1 MNILFTCAGRR
12 NYLIA
17 YFRTALR
24 GTGRLV
30 AADCSAYATALQEAD
45 EAVIVPRVDDPGY
58 IDELLS
64 LCVKKQISLLV
75 PLNDHELPLLA
86 REQKRFAAMGTRV
99 LVSSP
104 EVVELAADKL
114 ATARF
119 AERIGLLAPK
129 TYLSLEAALKALES
143 HEVQFPLIIKPRW
156 GSASLGVERVEDRET
171 LELAWRWSQHRFP
184 ALGLRQAS
192 STGSGLIIQS
202 MLPGQEYGLDVVN
215 DLSGYYRTTFVK
227 RKLAMR
233 SGETERAITES
244 NPLLKAV
251 GERLGQALGHIGN
264 LDCDLFFDGQQAY
277 LLELNPRFGGGYPF
291 SAEAGAD
298 VPAALIAWA
307 QGREPASRWWDL
319 RAGVCAAKCDRL
331 VDVAQI
337 NRPAD
342 VVHLR
347 DPVVELYLPVAVGM
361 SH

>member
-17 YFRTALR
+17 YFRHAL
-24 GTGRLV
+24 GNAGRLV
-30 AADCSAYATALQEAD
+30 AADCSPYATALQEAD
-45 EAVIVPRVDDPGY
+45 EAVILPRVDDPGY
-58 IDELLS
+58 IDELLD
-64 LCVKKQISLLV
+64 LCATRQITLLV

-86 REQKRFAAMGTRV
+86 REQERFAAIGTRV
-99 LVSSP
+99 LVSCP
-104 EVVELAADKL
+104 EVIELAADKL

-129 TYLSLEAALKALES
+129 TYLSLEAALAALEAN
-143 HEVQFPLIIKPRW
+143 EVQFPLIIKPRW

-184 ALGLRQAS
+184 GLGLRQGTAAD
-192 STGSGLIIQS
+192 SGLIIQS
-202 MLPGQEYGLDVVN
+202 VLPGQEYGLDVVN
-215 DLSGYYRTTFVK
+215 DLSGRYRSTFVK
-227 RKLAMR
+227 RKLSMR
-233 SGETERAITES
+233 AGETERAITES
-244 NPLLKAV
+244 HPVLEAV
-251 GERLGQALGHIGN
+251 GQRLGWALGHVGN

-298 VPAALIAWA
+298 VPGALIAWA
-307 QGREPASRWWDL
+307 RGQEPASSWCDL
-319 RAGVCAAKCDRL
+319 RAGVSTAKCDRL

-337 NRPAD
+337 NRQAD
-342 VVHLR
+342 VVHLP
-347 DPVVELYLPVAVGM
+347 DPAVEIYLPIAVGM